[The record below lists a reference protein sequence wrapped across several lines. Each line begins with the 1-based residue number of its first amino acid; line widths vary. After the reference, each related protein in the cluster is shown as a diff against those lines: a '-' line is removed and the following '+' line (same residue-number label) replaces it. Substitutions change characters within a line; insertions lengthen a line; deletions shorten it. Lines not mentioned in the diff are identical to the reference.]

1 MSLDNLYDFI
11 TTSPDDRETCEE
23 HGRVKPCRECQA
35 EQMDYE
41 WECAREDGQHGR
53 R

>member
-1 MSLDNLYDFI
+1 MRLDNLDQWL
-11 TTSPDDRETCEE
+11 TVDENDRETCEE

-41 WECAREDGQHGR
+41 WECAREDG
-53 R
+53 